1 LEQLTENFKRGAIE
15 LRCVYDASLDPLI
28 KEKLARISECME
40 KTHGE
45 VVGKVEEM
53 SKELKLVRTEVTE
66 VTDEMELLKQGILF
80 NSTKIEQTKQVIA
93 RAQAVLARLEP
104 KEKADTSKLETLV
117 KKSDSLQERDGAD
130 MRPARGFGLTQQVG

>member
-1 LEQLTENFKRGAIE
+1 M
-15 LRCVYDASLDPLI
+15 I

-53 SKELKLVRTEVTE
+53 SKELKLVRTEVT
-66 VTDEMELLKQGILF
+66 DEMELLKQGILF
-80 NSTKIEQTKQVIA
+80 NSTKIERTKQVIA

-130 MRPARGFGLTQQVG
+130 MRPARGFGLTQQIG